1 LPFLLSTRYNEKQ
14 HVSLLAHIHNGVNV
28 KVNVARPKG
37 KLTMS
42 EHIPVIAGAVRT
54 PTGKFLGGLAG
65 FTAPQLGAIVIK
77 EVVRRSGIVPNSI
90 DEVIMGN
97 VVSAGIGQAPARQA
111 AIHAGLPDDLP
122 AFTVNKV
129 CGSGLKAVML
139 AAQAIRAGDAQ
150 AFVAGGMESMSN
162 TPYLLTKARTGY
174 RMGDGELIDA
184 VVRDGLW
191 CAFENIHMGGEA
203 EIIAEKF
210 GVTREEQD
218 QFSLQS
224 HQRAAAATAAGRFKD
239 EIVPIEIKQKSGVVV
254 VDTDEPIRADSS
266 LAALAKLKP
275 AFKEGGTVT
284 AGNAPGLSDGASAT
298 VVVDQ
303 DFAKANGLTVLA
315 RVTGYASAAITPRYI
330 FAAPTRAVNRL
341 LERTGLRLA
350 DFDLIEVNEAFAAQT
365 LANGKELDWDWSR
378 VNVNGGA
385 IALGHP
391 IGSSGSRV
399 LTTLIYE
406 LRRRGGGRG
415 LATLCLGGG
424 GAVAMSV
431 EV

>member
-1 LPFLLSTRYNEKQ
+1 MAEE
-14 HVSLLAHIHNGVNV
+14 HV
-28 KVNVARPKG
+28 
-37 KLTMS
+37 
-42 EHIPVIAGAVRT
+42 PVIVGAART
-54 PTGKFLGGLAG
+54 PTGKFLGGLAS
-65 FTAPQLGAIVIK
+65 FSAPQLGALVIK
-77 EVVRRSGIVPNSI
+77 EAVRRSGIAPDAI

-111 AIHAGLPDDLP
+111 ALHSGLPVDIP

-139 AAQAIRAGDAQ
+139 AAQAIRVGDEQ

-162 TPYLLTKARTGY
+162 APYLLAKARTGY
-174 RMGDGELIDA
+174 RMGNGEIIDA
-184 VVRDGLW
+184 VVQDGLW
-191 CAFENIHMGGEA
+191 CAFEDIHMGSEA

-218 QFSLQS
+218 RYSLQS
-224 HQRAAAATAAGRFKD
+224 HQKAAEATAAGRFKE
-239 EIVPIEIKQKSGVVV
+239 EIVPVEVKQKKGMVVV
-254 VDTDEPIRADSS
+254 ERDFARAHG
-266 LAALAKLKP
+266 LTALA
-275 AFKEGGTVT
+275 
-284 AGNAPGLSDGASAT
+284 
-298 VVVDQ
+298 
-303 DFAKANGLTVLA
+303 
-315 RVTGYASAAITPRYI
+315 RITGYASAAITPRYI
-330 FAAPTRAVNRL
+330 FAAPTRAVKRL
-341 LERTGLRLA
+341 LERTGMKLG
-350 DFDLIEVNEAFAAQT
+350 DFDLVEVNEAFAAQT
-365 LANGKELDWDWSR
+365 LANGRELDWDWSR

-399 LTTLIYE
+399 LITLIHE

-424 GAVAMSV
+424 GAVAMPV

>member
-1 LPFLLSTRYNEKQ
+1 
-14 HVSLLAHIHNGVNV
+14 
-28 KVNVARPKG
+28 
-37 KLTMS
+37 MS
-42 EHIPVIAGAVRT
+42 ERVPVLVGAART
-54 PTGKFLGGLAG
+54 PTGKFLGALAS
-65 FTAPQLGAIVIK
+65 FSAPQLGAIAIK
-77 EVVRRSGIVPNSI
+77 EAVRRSGIDVDTI

-97 VVSAGIGQAPARQA
+97 VISAGVGQAPARQA
-111 AIHAGLPDDLP
+111 ALHAGLPVDIP

-162 TPYLLTKARTGY
+162 APYLLPDARTGY
-174 RMGDGELIDA
+174 RMGDQKIVDSA
-184 VVRDGLW
+184 VHDGLW
-191 CAFENIHMGGEA
+191 CAFEDIHMGKEA

-218 QFSLQS
+218 NFSLQS
-224 HQRAAAATAAGRFKD
+224 HQRAAAATTAGRFKD
-239 EIVPIEIKQKSGVVV
+239 EIVPVEVKQKKSSLLVEV
-254 VDTDEPIRADSS
+254 DEPIRGDAS
-266 LAALAKLKP
+266 LAALTKLLP
-275 AFKEGGTVT
+275 AFQAGGTVT

-298 VVVDQ
+298 VVVSQ
-303 DFAKANGLTVLA
+303 AFAQEQHLEVLA
-315 RVTGYASAAITPRYI
+315 RITGYASAAIAPRYI
-330 FAAPTRAVNRL
+330 FAAPTRAVQRL
-341 LERTGLRLA
+341 LAKTGLHIH
-350 DFDLIEVNEAFAAQT
+350 DFALIEVNEAFAAQA
-365 LANGKELDWDWSR
+365 LANGKELELDWKR

-424 GAVAMSV
+424 GAVALSV

>member
-1 LPFLLSTRYNEKQ
+1 M
-14 HVSLLAHIHNGVNV
+14 A
-28 KVNVARPKG
+28 
-37 KLTMS
+37 
-42 EHIPVIAGAVRT
+42 EHIPVIAGAART
-54 PTGKFLGGLAG
+54 PTGKFLGNLAS
-65 FTAPQLGAIVIK
+65 FTAPQLGAIAIK
-77 EVVRRSGIVPNSI
+77 EAVRRSAVKPDSI

-111 AIHAGLPDDLP
+111 AIGAGLPVDIP

-139 AAQAIRAGDAQ
+139 AAQAIRAGDEQ
-150 AFVAGGMESMSN
+150 VFVAGGMESMSN
-162 TPYLLTKARTGY
+162 APYLLPKARTGY
-174 RMGDGELIDA
+174 RMGDGKIIDS
-184 VVRDGLW
+184 VVHDGLW
-191 CAFENIHMGGEA
+191 CAFEDVHMGNEA

-210 GVTREEQD
+210 CITRSEQD
-218 QFSLQS
+218 QFSVQS
-224 HQRAAAATAAGRFKD
+224 QQRAAAATDTGRFKE
-239 EIVPIEIKQKSGVVV
+239 EIIPIEIKQRQGILV
-254 VDTDEPIRADSS
+254 VDTDEPIRRETTLES
-266 LAALAKLKP
+266 LSKLKP
-275 AFKEGGTVT
+275 AFQEGGTVT

-303 DFAKANGLTVLA
+303 DVAKANGLTVLA
-315 RVTGYASAAITPRYI
+315 RITGYASAAIMPRYI

-341 LERTGLRLA
+341 LQRTGLKIN

-365 LANGKELDWDWSR
+365 LANGKELDWDWSH

-385 IALGHP
+385 VALGHP

-399 LTTLIYE
+399 LITLIYE

-424 GAVAMSV
+424 GAVAMSI

>member
-1 LPFLLSTRYNEKQ
+1 MT
-14 HVSLLAHIHNGVNV
+14 
-28 KVNVARPKG
+28 
-37 KLTMS
+37 
-42 EHIPVIAGAVRT
+42 EHIPVIVGAART
-54 PTGKFLGGLAG
+54 PTGKFLGSLASLS
-65 FTAPQLGAIVIK
+65 APELGALAIQAA
-77 EVVRRSGIVPNSI
+77 VRRAGIATEMI

-111 AIHAGLPDDLP
+111 AIKAMLPDDIP

-162 TPYLLTKARTGY
+162 TPYLLQQARTGY
-174 RMGDGELIDA
+174 RMGNGELIDA
-184 VVRDGLW
+184 VVHDGLW
-191 CAFENIHMGGEA
+191 CAFEDIHMGNEA

-218 QFSLQS
+218 RFALQS
-224 HQRAAAATAAGRFKD
+224 QQRATAATEAGRFKE
-239 EIVPIEIKQKSGVVV
+239 EIVPIEIKQKKGTVL
-254 VDTDEPIRADSS
+254 VDSDEPIRADSS

-275 AFKEGGTVT
+275 AFQEGGTVT

-298 VVVDQ
+298 IVVDQ
-303 DFAKANGLTVLA
+303 DFARGQDLTILA
-315 RVTGYASAAITPRYI
+315 RITGYASAAITPRYI
-330 FAAPTRAVNRL
+330 FAAPTRAVRRL
-341 LERTGLRLA
+341 LERTGMQIS

-365 LANGKELDWDWSR
+365 LANGKELGWDWSR

-424 GAVAMSV
+424 GAVALSV
-431 EV
+431 EVK

>member
-1 LPFLLSTRYNEKQ
+1 LS
-14 HVSLLAHIHNGVNV
+14 LAHIYNGVDVEASVLSLKENSQ
-28 KVNVARPKG
+28 
-37 KLTMS
+37 MS
-42 EHIPVIAGAVRT
+42 EHTPVIVGAVRT
-54 PTGKFLGGLAG
+54 PTGKFLGNLAS

-77 EVVRRSGIVPNSI
+77 EVVRRSAISPDSI

-97 VVSAGIGQAPARQA
+97 VVTAGVGQAPARQA
-111 AIHAGLPDDLP
+111 AVHAGLSVDIP

-139 AAQAIRAGDAQ
+139 AAQAIRAGDGQ

-162 TPYLLTKARTGY
+162 APYLLDKARTGY
-174 RMGDGELIDA
+174 RLGNGELIDA
-184 VVRDGLW
+184 VVHDGLW
-191 CAFENIHMGGEA
+191 CAFEDIHMGGEA

-210 GVTREEQD
+210 CVTRDEQD
-218 QFSLQS
+218 QFALQS

-239 EIVPIEIKQKSGVVV
+239 EIIPIELKQKQGVLV
-254 VDTDEPIRADSS
+254 VDTDEPVRNDTS
-266 LAALAKLKP
+266 LATLAKLKP
-275 AFKEGGTVT
+275 SFQEGGTVT

-303 DFAKANGLTVLA
+303 DFANANGMTVLA
-315 RVTGYASAAITPRYI
+315 RITGYASAAIMPRYI
-330 FAAPTRAVNRL
+330 FAAPTRAVIRL
-341 LERTGLRLA
+341 LERTGLKLS

-391 IGSSGSRV
+391 IGSSGSRI

>member
-1 LPFLLSTRYNEKQ
+1 MAE
-14 HVSLLAHIHNGVNV
+14 
-28 KVNVARPKG
+28 
-37 KLTMS
+37 
-42 EHIPVIAGAVRT
+42 EHIPIIVGAART
-54 PTGKFLGGLAG
+54 PTGKFLGGLAS

-77 EVVRRSGIVPNSI
+77 EAVQRAGIAQDAI

-97 VVSAGIGQAPARQA
+97 VVSAGVGQAPARQA
-111 AIHAGLPDDLP
+111 ALHSGLPVDIP

-139 AAQAIRAGDAQ
+139 AAQSIRAGDEQ

-162 TPYLLTKARTGY
+162 APYLLAKARTGY
-174 RMGDGELIDA
+174 RMGNGEIIDA
-184 VVRDGLW
+184 VVHDGLW
-191 CAFENIHMGGEA
+191 CAFENIHMGREA
-203 EIIAEKF
+203 EIIAAKF

-218 QFSLQS
+218 RFSLQS
-224 HQRAAAATAAGRFKD
+224 HQRAAEATAAGRFKE
-239 EIVPIEIKQKSGVVV
+239 EIVPVEVKQKKGTMMVE
-254 VDTDEPIRADSS
+254 TDEPIRGDATMDT
-266 LAALAKLKP
+266 LAKLMP
-275 AFKEGGTVT
+275 AFQEGGTVT
-284 AGNAPGLSDGASAT
+284 AGNAPGLSDGASAA

-303 DFAKANGLTVLA
+303 AFARANGLTELA
-315 RVTGYASAAITPRYI
+315 RITGYASAAITPRYI
-330 FAAPTRAVNRL
+330 FAAPTRAVRRL
-341 LERTGLRLA
+341 LERTGMKVG
-350 DFDLIEVNEAFAAQT
+350 DFDLIEVNEAFAAQA
-365 LANGKELDWDWSR
+365 LANGRELDWDWSR

-391 IGSSGSRV
+391 IGSSGCRV
-399 LTTLIYE
+399 LITLIHE

>member
-1 LPFLLSTRYNEKQ
+1 
-14 HVSLLAHIHNGVNV
+14 
-28 KVNVARPKG
+28 
-37 KLTMS
+37 MS
-42 EHIPVIAGAVRT
+42 ENTNKHTPVIAAAVRT
-54 PTGKFLGGLAG
+54 PTGKFLGGLSG
-65 FTAPQLGAIVIK
+65 FSAPQLGAIVIK
-77 EVVRRSGIVPNSI
+77 EAVKRAGIAPDTI

-97 VVSAGIGQAPARQA
+97 VVSAGIGQAPSRQA
-111 AIHAGLPDDLP
+111 AVYAGLPVDIP

-162 TPYLLTKARTGY
+162 APYLLPKARTGY
-174 RMGDGELIDA
+174 RMGNGEIIDA

-191 CAFENIHMGGEA
+191 CAFENIHMGSEA

-210 GVTREEQD
+210 CVTRDEQD
-218 QFSLQS
+218 RFSLQS
-224 HQRAAAATAAGRFKD
+224 HQRAAAATAAGRFKE
-239 EIVPIEIKQKSGVVV
+239 EIVPIEIKQKNGVVV
-254 VDTDEPIRADSS
+254 IDKDEPIRADSS
-266 LAALAKLKP
+266 IEALAKLKP
-275 AFKEGGTVT
+275 AFQEGGTVT

-303 DFAKANGLTVLA
+303 DFAQSHRLPVLA
-315 RVTGYASAAITPRYI
+315 RITGYASAAIEPRYI
-330 FAAPTRAVNRL
+330 FAAPTRAVRRL
-341 LERTGLRLA
+341 LERTDLKIG
-350 DFDLIEVNEAFAAQT
+350 DFDLIEVNEAFAAQA

-385 IALGHP
+385 VALGHP

-399 LTTLIYE
+399 LTTLIHE

-424 GAVAMSV
+424 GAVAMSI